1 MRLMSEDKFPGAVAL
16 LALLAVLAS
25 MLVMT
30 AYLNETV
37 SLQAHWRSR
46 LAALSLSDR
55 LRQTSDDL
63 TRMVR
68 LYAVNGDPLYR
79 EYFDEI
85 LAIRNGEA
93 PRPVNYFS
101 VPYWDIVLDSGERF
115 GEPGSAVPLRA
126 IAEGSGLL
134 NEELALLNNAKTRP
148 TSSPS

>member
-46 LAALSLSDR
+46 VAALSLSDR

-68 LYAVNGDPLYR
+68 LYAVNGTRFIANTSTRSWPSETARRRALSTIFQSPTGTSYWTP
-79 EYFDEI
+79 EN
-85 LAIRNGEA
+85 AS
-93 PRPVNYFS
+93 VNRVRLCRS
-101 VPYWDIVLDSGERF
+101 E
-115 GEPGSAVPLRA
+115 PLRK
-126 IAEGSGLL
+126 GQVC
-134 NEELALLNNAKTRP
+134 
-148 TSSPS
+148 